1 MRFYCFF
8 WKLLSLPF
16 ICLSSR
22 TFSCLMSS
30 FFTDLRLDLRSMEP
44 LFLDP
49 KRALIISSADTLTF
63 LRAGFLNFPPRSC
76 TFRFNWC
83 IYKDVE
89 MLSWWLVVVFSFFFS
104 CKSIVSWRLTYISVV
119 LEDFG
124 LTVVPFLI
132 HHLDLFMDLPTEF
145 LQNTNNTIAF
155 KYKNKTVLC
164 VTLYVLWQ
172 IFLPAGHPR
181 SDQLTAAVEAS
192 PPGIE
197 PLLPLLPPF
206 LPPALL

>member
-104 CKSIVSWRLTYISVV
+104 CKSIVSWHLTYISVV

-132 HHLDLFMDLPTEF
+132 HHLDLFMDLPAEF

-164 VTLYVLWQ
+164 VMLYVLWQ

>member
-1 MRFYCFF
+1 M
-8 WKLLSLPF
+8 S
-16 ICLSSR
+16 

-49 KRALIISSADTLTF
+49 KRAFIISSADTLTF

-83 IYKDVE
+83 IYKDGE
-89 MLSWWLVVVFSFFFS
+89 KLSWWLIVYKELFFLFFLFFS
-104 CKSIVSWRLTYISVV
+104 CKSTVSWRLTYISVV

-132 HHLDLFMDLPTEF
+132 HHLDLVVDLPTEF
-145 LQNTNNTIAF
+145 LRNTNNTIMF
-155 KYKNKTVLC
+155 KYKNETVLY
-164 VTLYVLWQ
+164 VMRYVLWQ
-172 IFLPAGHPR
+172 ISLPAGHPR
-181 SDQLTAAVEAS
+181 SNQLTAAVEAS
-192 PPGIE
+192 RPGIQ
-197 PLLPLLPPF
+197 PSLPLLPPS